1 MHETSRSIWGEKMKP
16 KEKPQAFWMK
26 EIRIL
31 ENRGSWWA
39 NDWGLLF
46 CSWCRIHGDINSQS
60 GPSPTQ
66 CCLGLPAF
74 HINSL
79 NSSRWPV
86 RWGREEPI
94 PQMGI
99 WETEGG
105 GSLSSQSPWEGSHT
119 LGVWFSVTHT
129 TWLPGLSRCSESRV
143 CDRKVSEWWLRTESV
158 SPEKQ
163 EGRGGNTKKD
173 WCMKVKW
180 IFSLD

>member
-1 MHETSRSIWGEKMKP
+1 MYGTSRSIWGEKMKP
-16 KEKPQAFWMK
+16 KEKLQAFWMK

-31 ENRGSWWA
+31 ENRGSWRA

-60 GPSPTQ
+60 GSSPTQ

-79 NSSRWPV
+79 NSSWWPV
-86 RWGREEPI
+86 WWGREEPI

-99 WETEGG
+99 WEIEGG

-119 LGVWFSVTHT
+119 LGLWFSVTHT

-143 CDRKVSEWWLRTESV
+143 CDRKVSEWYWGLNQFLRRSRKV
-158 SPEKQ
+158 
-163 EGRGGNTKKD
+163 EGKTLKKSGV
-173 WCMKVKW
+173 WRLSE
-180 IFSLD
+180 FFL